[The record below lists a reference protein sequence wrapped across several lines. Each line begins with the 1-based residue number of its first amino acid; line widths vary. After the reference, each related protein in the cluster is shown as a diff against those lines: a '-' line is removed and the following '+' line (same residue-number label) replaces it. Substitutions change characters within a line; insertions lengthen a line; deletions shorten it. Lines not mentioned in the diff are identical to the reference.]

1 MTTLTRLY
9 SRLGSRVGRTYGAFH
24 SARVPINAD
33 ILLKVFGLEAPAA
46 DAEMVIP
53 STQQKNEEYHFG
65 LSWTEGLGK
74 YKLTKVITISPRFI
88 LKNDLACPI
97 QFREYKGLL
106 RGRAVLETGERVPL
120 QILKAGEEQLL
131 TIAYTGLN
139 ARWYVDKKRE
149 KCYD

>member
-1 MTTLTRLY
+1 
-9 SRLGSRVGRTYGAFH
+9 
-24 SARVPINAD
+24 
-33 ILLKVFGLEAPAA
+33 
-46 DAEMVIP
+46 MVIP
-53 STQQKNEEYHFG
+53 STQQKSEEYHFG

-106 RGRAVLETGERVPL
+106 RGRAVLDAGERVPL

-139 ARWYVDKKRE
+139 ARWYVDKKR
-149 KCYD
+149 KKFYD